1 MKNAIYI
8 LSVFLIATSCVSS
21 KRYKELLSQSEDCNT
36 ELKKYKS
43 MALDNEASNKDLKEK
58 IKKYNKD
65 IAGLVEDTTS
75 MGKMFRELQLEYDK
89 AMSISKSMEGKYN
102 SLQKAGAKETARLQ
116 RDLESKIIEVQRKE
130 DALLQLER
138 ELNAKQRALEEREK
152 RVKELEEVIAKQEEA
167 RRALLDKINQA
178 LRGFKDKGLS
188 VVEKNGKIYVSL
200 EAKLLFS
207 SGSTSVDDEGK
218 SAIIKLAEILETQ
231 SGLDIIV
238 EGHTD
243 TDALKRNSHP
253 RNNWELS
260 VLRATAVV
268 EIMLANS
275 KMNSQTIA
283 AAGRSEFH
291 PVDENDKAK
300 NRRIEVIITP
310 DLTPLYEAINEK

>member
-1 MKNAIYI
+1 MKNVIYI
-8 LSVFLIATSCVSS
+8 LAVFIIATSCVSS

-43 MALDNEASNKDLKEK
+43 MALDNEASNKDLNEK

-65 IAGLVEDTTS
+65 IAGLIADTTS
-75 MGKMFRELQLEYDK
+75 MGKMFRDLQLEYDK
-89 AMSISKSMEGKYN
+89 SMAVSKSMEGKYN
-102 SLQKAGAKETARLQ
+102 SLQKAGAQEAARLQ

-152 RVKELEEVIAKQEEA
+152 RVKELEEVIAKQEQA

-253 RNNWELS
+253 KNNWELS
-260 VLRATAVV
+260 VLRATSVV

-275 KMNSQTIA
+275 KMDSQTIA
-283 AAGRSEFH
+283 ASGRSEFH
-291 PVDENDKAK
+291 PVDVNDKAK